1 MRQAQHLGLLTGA
14 SAPVSGM
21 AACTALPRAGAAA
34 PAAQV
39 PLSLAELPHIAQVEG
54 LPFHHAFHEY
64 YVAQWMTRTVCGDLL
79 LISQSTASNIITKV
93 SKLLAKLIRQY
104 VKFPQGAEAMAN
116 RELFQEM
123 GRHGRWPGLPGIDGA
138 IDCTHIKI
146 VSTPKCQHHEVYRNR
161 KSYFSINVQA
171 VVGPRMEFLD
181 IVARWAGSMHD
192 SRIFQMSSVYT
203 KYRQNLLN
211 GRLVGDNGYPSLTF
225 MLTPVRPAPEDAP
238 TVRYNRA
245 QIKTRNIVERTFGI
259 WKRRFPCLQRGMGNK
274 LTTVSNIIVACA
286 VLHNLSIHLNDDI
299 EETESTPTLEEGNAD
314 PINELQNTESGFVL
328 RNSII
333 ANYFT

>member
-1 MRQAQHLGLLTGA
+1 MLFIVSLIRNHLQKPANRGLPIAPEIAVLLTLRFYA
-14 SAPVSGM
+14 TSSF
-21 AACTALPRAGAAA
+21 
-34 PAAQV
+34 Q
-39 PLSLAELPHIAQVEG
+39 
-54 LPFHHAFHEY
+54 
-64 YVAQWMTRTVCGDLL
+64 TVCGDLL